1 MFQRKYSKLL
11 EESKDKYKAIALL
24 GPRQSGKTTLAKFSF
39 PEYEYLSLENPDT
52 RIRAIEDPRQFL
64 RSIRSNCILDE
75 IQNTPE
81 LLSYLQEILDTKDDQ
96 RKFILTG
103 SNSFQINEKISQS
116 LAGRVRIITILPLL
130 PSEIPT
136 SKKPAS
142 LDKALYTGLYP
153 RIHNESLPPETWHA
167 DYYNTYIQKDV
178 RSLLAIKD
186 IMQFDRFIRI
196 CAGRAACISEYSSMA
211 SEVGISQPTAVS
223 WSSVLESSYLIFRL
237 QPHFKN
243 FNKRI
248 IKSPKIYFYDTGLLC
263 YLLRI
268 QSPEQLSTHPLRG
281 AIFENW
287 IVSIFQKVF
296 ITQGKEPPTYFWRD
310 QHGHEVDIVLDQS
323 SSLFPVEIKSGSTFT
338 KEWIDTLNW
347 FTKLQGTSDS
357 ALVYGGSNSF
367 GFKECSV
374 ISWDTIEEWIEE
386 GYWSLIS

>member
-11 EESKDKYKAIALL
+11 KECKDKYKAIALL
-24 GPRQSGKTTLAKFSF
+24 GPRQSGKTTLSKYCF
-39 PEYEYLSLENPDT
+39 PEYEYFSLENPDT
-52 RIRAIEDPRQFL
+52 RMRAQEDPRQFL
-64 RSIRSNCILDE
+64 GSIKSNCILDE

-81 LLSYLQEILDTKDDQ
+81 LLSYLQEILDSKLDN

-116 LAGRVRIITILPLL
+116 LAGRVRIVTILPLL
-130 PSEIPT
+130 PSEIPIEQRT
-136 SKKPAS
+136 TS
-142 LDKALYTGLYP
+142 LDQALYTGLYP
-153 RIHNESLPPETWHA
+153 RIFNESLSPETWYA

-186 IMQFDRFIRI
+186 MLQFDRFIRV
-196 CAGRAACISEYSSMA
+196 CAGRVACISEYSSMA

-268 QSPEQLSTHPLRG
+268 QSPDQLATHPLRA

-287 IVSIFQKVF
+287 VVSILQKIF
-296 ITQGKEPPTYFWRD
+296 ICKGKEAPTYFWRD
-310 QHGHEVDIVLDQS
+310 QHGHEVDILLDK
-323 SSLFPVEIKSGSTFT
+323 SSLLFPIEIKSGSTFT
-338 KEWIDTLNW
+338 NEWIKTLNW
-347 FTKLQGTSDS
+347 FSNLQGTSDT
-357 ALVYGGSNSF
+357 ALIYGGTDLF
-367 GFKECSV
+367 KFKECSV
-374 ISWDTIEEWIEE
+374 ISWSKIEEKVEE
-386 GYWSLIS
+386 FL